1 MAIKDITGLLFI
13 TFISLLLFLGRRK
26 RYDVGADREANGKQ
40 GLGMVTSEKQMKLKQ
55 VSVV

>member
-13 TFISLLLFLGRRK
+13 TFISLLLFLGRK
-26 RYDVGADREANGKQ
+26 RRYNVGADREANGK
-40 GLGMVTSEKQMKLKQ
+40 GLGMVISEKQMKLKQ